1 MGLIFGARKTI
12 ANRIPN
18 ILPQNYENCLFPWT
32 FNVVPVNVIY
42 FEVDDGESWIFA
54 SRFTRSVCFEFEFGP
69 IFTYATN
76 ATISMIRIWHH
87 KQFNCC
93 VPTVL
98 VAFAIG
104 FAEFSVFICCWIVIS
119 IHRELWYEWTD
130 EHGDDAEAD
139 KNHTLCSRLNLP
151 FVFKLTM
158 NYKRA
163 PVTHAPCTYCGCGCH
178 TISKPHFR
186 LSQFRM

>member
-1 MGLIFGARKTI
+1 MYVPYALRSAFDAVQQGAYTLRWIIIGISCTWSCIAFHIQYAYRKMGLICGARKTL

-54 SRFTRSVCFEFEFGP
+54 SRVTRSVCFEFEFGP

-98 VAFAIG
+98 VAFAIE

-119 IHRELWYEWTD
+119 IHRKLWYERTD
-130 EHGDDAEAD
+130 EHGDDAGE
-139 KNHTLCSRLNLP
+139 
-151 FVFKLTM
+151 
-158 NYKRA
+158 
-163 PVTHAPCTYCGCGCH
+163 
-178 TISKPHFR
+178 
-186 LSQFRM
+186 

>member
-1 MGLIFGARKTI
+1 MCRMHSAQRSTLYNRERIPCDELSLEFHVRNRVSHFIFNMRTGKWGWISGREKGM

-98 VAFAIG
+98 VAFAIE

-119 IHRELWYEWTD
+119 IHRKLWYERTD
-130 EHGDDAEAD
+130 EHGDDAGE
-139 KNHTLCSRLNLP
+139 
-151 FVFKLTM
+151 
-158 NYKRA
+158 
-163 PVTHAPCTYCGCGCH
+163 
-178 TISKPHFR
+178 
-186 LSQFRM
+186 